1 MLATLIPLFDNE
13 MAVGAYSIFAQR
25 QNLLLQPNF
34 AGGNRFDG
42 AGSVVGLDIEI
53 CVYEREF
60 GAFFK
65 KKKV

>member
-1 MLATLIPLFDNE
+1 MTMLATLIPLFDNE

-42 AGSVVGLDIEI
+42 AGSVVGLDIVDSI
-53 CVYEREF
+53 
-60 GAFFK
+60 GLSDLAS
-65 KKKV
+65 